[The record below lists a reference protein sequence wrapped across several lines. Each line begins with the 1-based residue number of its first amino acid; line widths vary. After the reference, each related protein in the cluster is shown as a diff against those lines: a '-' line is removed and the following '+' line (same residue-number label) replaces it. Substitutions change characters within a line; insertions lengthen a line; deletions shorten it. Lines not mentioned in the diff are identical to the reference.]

1 MRRIFALQRV
11 SQWETKATTAEQRKE
26 KLRKL
31 KSAVAVHGDE
41 IVAAV
46 KQDTRKPENEIR
58 VTELM
63 NVIANI
69 ERNINN
75 LDEWMKPIE
84 VVPST
89 SKTDKARILHE

>member
-1 MRRIFALQRV
+1 MEEGGVFKPVRENAQGVPVEMRRIFALQRG
-11 SQWETKATTAEQRKE
+11 SQWETKATSAEQRKE

-31 KSAVAVHGDE
+31 KSAVAAHGDD

-63 NVIANI
+63 NVIANV

-75 LDEWMKPIE
+75 LDAW
-84 VVPST
+84 
-89 SKTDKARILHE
+89 